1 MKNSVKKC
9 LLIEILLGIS
19 ALLNFIF
26 PSIFD
31 HDRHIIFLVIAL
43 LITFFSLGIDIK
55 RNANDKS
62 IIRNILIYIFIYY
75 IIIYLGGLFIGFA
88 RTIYSFTISN
98 LINNIFPTFVTIVL
112 VEILRHELIN
122 KSNRNR
128 LILVTSCI
136 LFILLESS
144 YNFAAYNML
153 VKEEVYKYI
162 GLIIIA
168 SISKNILMTVLNTK
182 TDAIPGIVY
191 RTIMEELIYLV
202 IIVPNLGPYLESIAL
217 IILPVLIS
225 FMVINTEKKKV
236 VDKPKDRKR
245 LNKFYLVITGILLI
259 LVLLN
264 SGLIKYQ
271 IMVIG
276 SNSMYPYME
285 KGDVIFLE
293 KYKGE
298 ELKKVKKGDILVFR
312 YDNKVINHRVTRIVE
327 RGGQLYFKTK
337 GDNND
342 QEDNAVIEQSNVI
355 GITLHRIKYVGLP
368 SVWLSELFD

>member
-31 HDRHIIFLVIAL
+31 HDRHIIFLAIAL
-43 LITFFSLGIDIK
+43 LITFFSIGIDLK
-55 RNANDKS
+55 RNANDKAV
-62 IIRNILIYIFIYY
+62 IRNILIYIFIYY

-88 RTIYSFTISN
+88 RTIYSFTASN
-98 LINNIFPTFVTIVL
+98 LINNIFPTFATIIL
-112 VEILRHELIN
+112 VEILRHEFIN
-122 KSNRNR
+122 KSNKNR
-128 LILVTSCI
+128 LILITSCI
-136 LFILLESS
+136 LFILFESS
-144 YNFAAYNML
+144 YNFAAYNMS
-153 VKEEVYKYI
+153 VKEDIYKYI
-162 GLIIIA
+162 GLIVIA

-182 TDAIPGIVY
+182 TDVIPGIIY
-191 RTIMEELIYLV
+191 RTIMEELIYVV

-225 FMVINTEKKKV
+225 FMVINSEKKKL
-236 VDKPKDRKR
+236 VDKPKDRKKINR
-245 LNKFYLVITGILLI
+245 FYLIITGILLI

-293 KYKGE
+293 RLNKNE
-298 ELKKVKKGDILVFR
+298 KKEVKKKEILVFK
-312 YDNKVINHRVTRIVE
+312 YDNKIISHRVTKVIE
-327 RGGQLYFKTK
+327 RSGQTYYITK
-337 GDNND
+337 GDNNN
-342 QEDNAVIEQSNVI
+342 QEDNAVIKEEDVV
-355 GITLHRIKYVGLP
+355 GKVLYRFKYIGLP
-368 SVWLSELFD
+368 SIWLSELFD

>member
-31 HDRHIIFLVIAL
+31 HDRHIIFLAIAL
-43 LITFFSLGIDIK
+43 LITFFSLGIDLK
-55 RNANDKS
+55 RNANDKAV
-62 IIRNILIYIFIYY
+62 IRNILIYIFIYY

-88 RTIYSFTISN
+88 RTIYSFTASN
-98 LINNIFPTFVTIVL
+98 LINNIFPTFATIIL
-112 VEILRHELIN
+112 VEILRHEFIN
-122 KSNRNR
+122 KSNKNR
-128 LILVTSCI
+128 LILITSCI
-136 LFILLESS
+136 LFILFESS
-144 YNFAAYNML
+144 YSFAAYNMS
-153 VKEEVYKYI
+153 VKEDIYKYI
-162 GLIIIA
+162 GLIVIA

-182 TDAIPGIVY
+182 TDAIPGIIY
-191 RTIMEELIYLV
+191 RTIMEELIYVV

-225 FMVINTEKKKV
+225 FMVINSEKKKL
-236 VDKPKDRKR
+236 VDKPKDRKKINR
-245 LNKFYLVITGILLI
+245 FYLIITGILLI

-293 KYKGE
+293 RLNKNE
-298 ELKKVKKGDILVFR
+298 KKEVKKKEILVFK
-312 YDNKVINHRVTRIVE
+312 YDNKIISHRVTKVIE
-327 RGGQLYFKTK
+327 RSGQTYYITK
-337 GDNND
+337 GDNNN
-342 QEDNAVIEQSNVI
+342 QEDNAVIKEEDVV
-355 GITLHRIKYVGLP
+355 GKVLHRFKYIGLP
-368 SVWLSELFD
+368 SIWLSELFD

>member
-31 HDRHIIFLVIAL
+31 HDRHIIFLAIAL
-43 LITFFSLGIDIK
+43 LITFFSLGIDLK
-55 RNANDKS
+55 RNANDKAV
-62 IIRNILIYIFIYY
+62 IRNILIYIFIYY

-88 RTIYSFTISN
+88 RTIYSFTASN
-98 LINNIFPTFVTIVL
+98 LINNIFPTFATIIL
-112 VEILRHELIN
+112 VEILRHEFIN
-122 KSNRNR
+122 KSNKNR
-128 LILVTSCI
+128 LILITSCI
-136 LFILLESS
+136 LFILFESS
-144 YNFAAYNML
+144 YNFAAYNMS
-153 VKEEVYKYI
+153 VKEDIYKYI
-162 GLIIIA
+162 GLIVIA

-182 TDAIPGIVY
+182 TDVIPGIIY
-191 RTIMEELIYLV
+191 RTIMEELIYVV

-225 FMVINTEKKKV
+225 FMVINSEKKKL
-236 VDKPKDRKR
+236 VDKPKDRKKINR
-245 LNKFYLVITGILLI
+245 FYLIITGILLI

-293 KYKGE
+293 RLNKNE
-298 ELKKVKKGDILVFR
+298 KKEVKKKEILVFK
-312 YDNKVINHRVTRIVE
+312 YDNKIISHRVTKVIE
-327 RGGQLYFKTK
+327 RSGQTYYITK
-337 GDNND
+337 GDNNN
-342 QEDNAVIEQSNVI
+342 QEDNAVIKEEDVV
-355 GITLHRIKYVGLP
+355 GKVLYRFKYIGLP
-368 SVWLSELFD
+368 SIWLSELFD